1 MYFVMLYRVWCSY
14 HNYVKKTM
22 KVKILWHHKA
32 PFGSS
37 LGHSSY
43 FFKRVR
49 LSLNTLMCCPCLF
62 RMLGFDRSCI
72 SLSFP
77 TRWSPYFSWCSG
89 TCKDWY
95 LSLLG
100 CIMGYLCNVTWSC
113 LIKCLTFQKFS
124 GAILSSNA
132 IFFDGPI
139 TWVGIYFAFTRCCFR
154 CCANTFLLLCRSNN
168 RGLVINSSYN
178 PFILFIFCPFFIT
191 FHIHFGIPHLTIL
204 HFSRCQCG
212 HTIDDLG
219 IHLLCCPC
227 GSECITTHDMF
238 RDTIAAIILESGI
251 HVQRDISHLFPTTHK
266 DEWILSSLERI
277 FIP

>member
-1 MYFVMLYRVWCSY
+1 M
-14 HNYVKKTM
+14 
-22 KVKILWHHKA
+22 
-32 PFGSS
+32 
-37 LGHSSY
+37 
-43 FFKRVR
+43 
-49 LSLNTLMCCPCLF
+49 
-62 RMLGFDRSCI
+62 
-72 SLSFP
+72 
-77 TRWSPYFSWCSG
+77 
-89 TCKDWY
+89 
-95 LSLLG
+95 
-100 CIMGYLCNVTWSC
+100 
-113 LIKCLTFQKFS
+113 
-124 GAILSSNA
+124 
-132 IFFDGPI
+132 
-139 TWVGIYFAFTRCCFR
+139 FR

-251 HVQRDISHLFPTTHK
+251 HVQRNISHLFPHHTQRRVDIVIIRKNFYTLA
-266 DEWILSSLERI
+266 DVVIIDPTCTNLV
-277 FIP
+277 